1 MSVNMEWPSC
11 FMGLFFF
18 FKEDFCIGFGFPE
31 NVFLSLSFSFFTVS
45 IIPKRRSY
53 SNNCF
58 LVLSSFAKRYMG
70 FKNSL
75 EELARCWENVLLT

>member
-18 FKEDFCIGFGFPE
+18 LRRISALGLDSQKMSSSLYLSPSSRYLLFLKEDR
-31 NVFLSLSFSFFTVS
+31 TV
-45 IIPKRRSY
+45 I
-53 SNNCF
+53 NCF

-75 EELARCWENVLLT
+75 EELARRWENVPLT